1 MQTFSGM
8 FAIKI
13 GQIKVHNETDSRL
26 KIFNRFYFL
35 FFLYY
40 IISTMNDFS
49 ILIDTF
55 FKILKYLIWNKSL
68 LFLVTPQQML
78 RSSPHISHM
87 LTHFHLLNA
96 SDARCGEILWW
107 GGWQADHSVRVGAL
121 SRPEPGLLTGPETEQ
136 TGVML
141 DTGQVTHRHTNSTIP
156 YH

>member
-55 FKILKYLIWNKSL
+55 LK
-68 LFLVTPQQML
+68 F
-78 RSSPHISHM
+78 
-87 LTHFHLLNA
+87 
-96 SDARCGEILWW
+96 
-107 GGWQADHSVRVGAL
+107 
-121 SRPEPGLLTGPETEQ
+121 
-136 TGVML
+136 
-141 DTGQVTHRHTNSTIP
+141 
-156 YH
+156 